1 MIAILPADEYERRL
15 LFEKA
20 ALCCGESDRAMLLRD
35 GETVKGSIL
44 YRLEGRRVI
53 LLKLNGDGHTNR
65 EGLIRAALNAGW
77 REGAAEAFCQGGE
90 WCEWA
95 RKLCFVPEGEG
106 YAVLLAEFFARK
118 CSQER

>member
-90 WCEWA
+90 WCEWPGSSVSY
-95 RKLCFVPEGEG
+95 RK
-106 YAVLLAEFFARK
+106 
-118 CSQER
+118 ERGMQSC

>member
-1 MIAILPADEYERRL
+1 
-15 LFEKA
+15 
-20 ALCCGESDRAMLLRD
+20 MLLRD